1 MSIASG
7 AARRKGS
14 AKSKFLVHFCSLLAV
29 CLLLVCSYARAQNS
43 AHFTLRT
50 CSLPH
55 ALSVF
60 TSLAPLM
67 PLDCTHAAPASYWA
81 TAKKLAMP
89 STTYARQRSKQS
101 FKKLPSLLK
110 AAQQAF
116 LQKLSTAA
124 MHAQLAKLR
133 IQHCADK

>member
-1 MSIASG
+1 M
-7 AARRKGS
+7 
-14 AKSKFLVHFCSLLAV
+14 

-55 ALSVF
+55 AQSVLI
-60 TSLAPLM
+60 SLVPLM

-89 STTYARQRSKQS
+89 CATYARQRSKQS
-101 FKKLPSLLK
+101 FTK
-110 AAQQAF
+110 APIAGKSCTAGVFAKAF
-116 LQKLSTAA
+116 DSGNARSA
-124 MHAQLAKLR
+124 G
-133 IQHCADK
+133 